1 MKSKLCKIK
10 HANLHKCIIAIEF
23 LAFPWYSHVVRKG
36 GVMTKGQT
44 EAKISEA
51 VSKFEIEFMGRGPKQ
66 IRTLIIQDLIII
78 RLKGFL
84 SQSEQKLAE
93 NSQGV
98 ELLKKVRTTLF
109 EGSRSFLETLIKE
122 VVDVEIIST
131 HSDVSTKTGEKII
144 VLTVSENL
152 EERFSK

>member
-1 MKSKLCKIK
+1 MPFEV
-10 HANLHKCIIAIEF
+10 EF
-23 LAFPWYSHVVRKG
+23 
-36 GVMTKGQT
+36 MTKGQI

-51 VSKFEIEFMGRGPKQ
+51 VSKFEIEYMGRGPKQ

-98 ELLKKVRTTLF
+98 ELLKRVRTTLF
-109 EGSRSFLETLIKE
+109 ENARSYLETIIKD
-122 VVDVEIIST
+122 VVDVDIVST

-144 VLTVSENL
+144 VITVGENL
-152 EERFSK
+152 EERFEK

>member
-1 MKSKLCKIK
+1 L
-10 HANLHKCIIAIEF
+10 
-23 LAFPWYSHVVRKG
+23 
-36 GVMTKGQT
+36 TKGQI

-51 VSKFEIEFMGRGPKQ
+51 ISKFETEYMGRGPKQ
-66 IRTLIIQDLIII
+66 IRTLIFQDLILI

-93 NSQGV
+93 NAQGV

-109 EGSRSFLETLIKE
+109 ETSRAFLESLIKE
-122 VVDVEIIST
+122 VIDVDIIST

-144 VLTVSENL
+144 VITVGENL
-152 EERFSK
+152 EERFDK

>member
-1 MKSKLCKIK
+1 
-10 HANLHKCIIAIEF
+10 
-23 LAFPWYSHVVRKG
+23 
-36 GVMTKGQT
+36 MTKGQA

-66 IRTLIIQDLIII
+66 IRTLIIQDLIVI

-98 ELLKKVRTTLF
+98 ELLKKVRVTLF
-109 EGSRSFLETLIKE
+109 EIGRSYLEALIKE
-122 VVDVEIIST
+122 VVDVDIIST

-144 VLTVSENL
+144 VITVGENL
-152 EERFSK
+152 EDRFNK